1 MAYSLVAACV
11 MILRYDVDD
20 IEGDEL
26 VLGGTDDTEL
36 SKLSMLFNCSNL
48 TEPTKF
54 SSNLVTFLVTLYG
67 FLSTWMS
74 LVISQ
79 MPQKILEGDIVTI
92 IFLITP
98 IVGMILVM
106 TMISRQ
112 PKSSKELSFKAP
124 FNPWFPALSIMIN
137 IHLIVELDKATW
149 IRFAIWVGIG
159 LVIYFGYGRRHRKVQ
174 SQSQENL
181 TE

>member
-11 MILRYDVDD
+11 MILRFDVDGF
-20 IEGDEL
+20 EGDEL
-26 VLGGTDDTEL
+26 VLSGTEDTEL

-48 TEPTKF
+48 NEPTKF
-54 SSNLVTFLVTLYG
+54 SSNLVTILVTLFG
-67 FLSTWMS
+67 LLSTWMS

-79 MPQKILEGDIVTI
+79 TGYKLLEGDILTI
-92 IFLITP
+92 ILLTTP

-106 TMISRQ
+106 TVISRQ
-112 PKSSKELSFKAP
+112 PKSSKELSFKVP

-159 LVIYFGYGRRHRKVQ
+159 LVIYFGYSRRLRKIQ
-174 SQSQENL
+174 TQSQENL